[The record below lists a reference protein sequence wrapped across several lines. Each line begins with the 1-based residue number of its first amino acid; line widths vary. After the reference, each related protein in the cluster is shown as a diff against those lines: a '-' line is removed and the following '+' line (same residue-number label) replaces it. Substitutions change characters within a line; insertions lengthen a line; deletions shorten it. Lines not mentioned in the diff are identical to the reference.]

1 MHIEWKRRGMIAG
14 IAVGVYL
21 GYRYLLPAVLPFLTA
36 WILAVWLYPIS
47 MKIEKKTKIKKTIT
61 GTVLLAVL
69 CGIAGFLLYKGVLEL
84 FSQIKTAVSHY
95 QVLQEWCAVL
105 LDRCCGTL
113 EEITGIQAA
122 KSRAYLL
129 QSFEGMQ
136 EQVLAA
142 LSPGT
147 MTALFHGA
155 ENMLLLLSAVI
166 VTLISVILIISDME
180 NIQKK
185 IWDYSW
191 LVGIRRVVRRLQKT
205 TVTYLKAQVIL
216 MALVA
221 AVCAA
226 GFWMMKSPYF
236 LILGI
241 ALGVLDAIPLIGTGT
256 FLYPAAVVFLI
267 RGQAGIAVG
276 CVLLDIITSILREVL
291 EPRLLGEKLGISPI
305 AVVAAVYLGVL
316 LYGGWGVI
324 LGPLAFSTV
333 YEIGKEW
340 DIWD

>member
-1 MHIEWKRRGMIAG
+1 MNIEWKRRGMIAG
-14 IAVGVYL
+14 IAIGVYL
-21 GYRYLLPAVLPFLTA
+21 GYRFLMPAVLPFLIA

-47 MKIEKKTKIKKTIT
+47 LKIEKKTKIKKTLT
-61 GTVLLAVL
+61 GTILLAIL
-69 CGIAGFLLYKGVLEL
+69 CGIIGFLLYKGIEEL

-95 QVLQEWCAVL
+95 QVLQAWCISL
-105 LDRCCGTL
+105 LDRCCKMIQ
-113 EEITGIQAA
+113 EVTGIEAA
-122 KSRAYLL
+122 KSRGYLVN
-129 QSFEGMQ
+129 SFEGMQ
-136 EQVLAA
+136 EQILAA

-147 MTALFHGA
+147 MTALFHGV
-155 ENMLLLLSAVI
+155 ENILLLVSALI
-166 VTLISVILIISDME
+166 VTLITAILMISDME
-180 NIQKK
+180 NIQRR

-191 LVGIRRVVRRLQKT
+191 LVGIRRVIRRLQKT

-276 CVLLDIITSILREVL
+276 CVLLDIVTSILREVL
-291 EPRLLGEKLGISPI
+291 EPRLLGEKLGVSPI

-316 LYGGWGVI
+316 LFGGWGVI

-340 DIWD
+340 DVWD

>member
-1 MHIEWKRRGMIAG
+1 MIAG
-14 IAVGVYL
+14 IAIGVYL
-21 GYRYLLPAVLPFLTA
+21 GYRFLMPAVLPFLMA

-47 MKIEKKTKIKKTIT
+47 LKIEKKTKIKKTLT
-61 GTVLLAVL
+61 GTILLAIL
-69 CGIAGFLLYKGVLEL
+69 CGIAGFLLYKGIEEL

-95 QVLQEWCAVL
+95 QVLQAWCVSL
-105 LDRCCGTL
+105 LDRCCKMI
-113 EEITGIQAA
+113 EEVTGIKAA
-122 KSRAYLL
+122 KSRGYLL
-129 QSFEGMQ
+129 NSFEGMQ

-155 ENMLLLLSAVI
+155 ENILLLVSALI
-166 VTLISVILIISDME
+166 VTLITAILMISDME
-180 NIQKK
+180 NIQRK

-191 LVGIRRVVRRLQKT
+191 LVGTRRVIRRLQKT

-226 GFWMMKSPYF
+226 GFWIMKSPYF

-276 CVLLDIITSILREVL
+276 CVLLDIVTSILREVL
-291 EPRLLGEKLGISPI
+291 EPRLLGEKLGVSPI

-316 LYGGWGVI
+316 LFGGWGVI

-340 DIWD
+340 DVWD

>member
-1 MHIEWKRRGMIAG
+1 MG
-14 IAVGVYL
+14 IAAGVYL
-21 GYRYLLPAVLPFLTA
+21 GYKYLMPAVLPFLTA

-47 MKIEKKTKIKKTIT
+47 LKIEKKTKIKRTFT
-61 GTVLLAVL
+61 GTVLLTLICLVL
-69 CGIAGFLLYKGVLEL
+69 GFLLYIGIQEL

-95 QVLQEWCAVL
+95 QVLQAGLSSL
-105 LDRCCGTL
+105 LDRCCKMI
-113 EEITGIQAA
+113 EEVSGIKAA
-122 KSRAYLL
+122 KSRVYLL
-129 QSFEGMQ
+129 NSFEGMQ
-136 EQVLAA
+136 EQMLAA

-147 MTALFHGA
+147 LSVLFHGA
-155 ENMLLLLSAVI
+155 ESILLILSGVVVVFISTILLM
-166 VTLISVILIISDME
+166 SDME

-191 LVGIRRVVRRLQKT
+191 LVGTRRVVRRLQRT
-205 TVTYLKAQVIL
+205 TVTYLKAQVVI

-236 LILGI
+236 LLLGI
-241 ALGVLDAIPLIGTGT
+241 ALGVLDAVPLIGTGT
-256 FLYPAAVVFLI
+256 FLYPAAVIFLI
-267 RGQAGIAVG
+267 RGQAGIAAG
-276 CVLLDIITSILREVL
+276 CVLLDIITSFLREFL
-291 EPRLLGEKLGISPI
+291 EPRLLGEKLGVSPI
-305 AVVAAVYLGVL
+305 AVLASVYLGVL

>member
-1 MHIEWKRRGMIAG
+1 MEWKRRGMIGG

-21 GYRYLLPAVLPFLTA
+21 GYRYLLPAALPFLMA
-36 WILAVWLYPIS
+36 WILAAWLYPIAV
-47 MKIEKKTKIKKTIT
+47 KIEKKTKIKRTFT
-61 GTVLLAVL
+61 GTVLLSVL
-69 CGIAGFLLYKGVLEL
+69 CLLAGFLLYTGIKEML
-84 FSQIKTAVSHY
+84 SQIKTAVSHY
-95 QVLQEWCAVL
+95 RILQAWCVSL
-105 LDRCCGTL
+105 LDRCCGII
-113 EEITGIQAA
+113 EEISGIEAA

-129 QSFEGMQ
+129 DSFAGMQ
-136 EQVLAA
+136 EQMLSA

-147 MTALFHGA
+147 FTVLIKGT
-155 ENMLLLLSAVI
+155 ESLLLLLSGAVVAFI
-166 VTLISVILIISDME
+166 TAILLISDME
-180 NIQKK
+180 RIQKK

-191 LVGIRRVVRRLQKT
+191 LVGTRRVVRRLQRT
-205 TVTYLKAQVIL
+205 TVTYLKAQVVL

-221 AVCAA
+221 AVCTV

-241 ALGVLDAIPLIGTGT
+241 ALGVLDAVPLIGTGT
-256 FLYPAAVVFLI
+256 FLYPAALIFLI
-267 RGQAGIAVG
+267 RGQAGIAAG
-276 CVLLDIITSILREVL
+276 CVLLDIVTSLLREFL
-291 EPRLLGEKLGISPI
+291 EPRLLGEKLGVSPI
-305 AVVAAVYLGVL
+305 AVLASVYLGVL

>member
-1 MHIEWKRRGMIAG
+1 MHMEWKRRGMIAG
-14 IAVGVYL
+14 IMIGVYL
-21 GYRYLLPAVLPFLTA
+21 GYRYLLPAALPFLAA
-36 WILAVWLYPIS
+36 WILAVWLYPLAL
-47 MKIEKKTKIKKTIT
+47 KIEKKTKIKKTLT
-61 GTVLLAVL
+61 GAILLAVF
-69 CGIAGFLLYKGVLEL
+69 CGIAGFLLYKGVMEL

-95 QVLQEWCAVL
+95 QVLQAWCAAL
-105 LDRCCGTL
+105 LDRCCGML
-113 EEITGIQAA
+113 EEISGIETA
-122 KSRAYLL
+122 KTKAYLL
-129 QSFEGMQ
+129 NSFSGMQ
-136 EQVLAA
+136 EEMLAA

-147 MTALFHGA
+147 MTALVHGA
-155 ENMLLLLSAVI
+155 RNILLLLSAV
-166 VTLISVILIISDME
+166 VVVFISTILIMSDME

-191 LVGIRRVVRRLQKT
+191 LVGTRRVVRRLQKT
-205 TVTYLKAQVIL
+205 TVMYLKAQVVI

-241 ALGVLDAIPLIGTGT
+241 ALGVLDAVPLIGTGT
-256 FLYPAAVVFLI
+256 FLYPAAVIFLI
-267 RGQAGIAVG
+267 RGQMGIAAG
-276 CVLLDIITSILREVL
+276 CVLLDIVTSLLREFL
-291 EPRLLGEKLGISPI
+291 EPRLLGDKLGVSPI
-305 AVVAAVYLGVL
+305 AVLASVYLGVL

-333 YEIGKEW
+333 SEIGKEW